1 MNYKSLLV
9 LLLISIFYKAEAQL
23 DQNFDTGDLSVWS
36 GDIDQFVIN
45 GEGQLELAADEAGN
59 SFIYTPVTYPDSL
72 EWSLDFGLGFSPSNQ
87 NKADIWL
94 IMDDPDPAIAS
105 GFLLSVGE
113 TGSDDALKFER
124 VDAGS
129 RFVIAE
135 GVMGLVATRFDLRIS
150 MKKTADDIWTLT
162 AQGAG
167 EQLVASFPDDAMPG
181 DGLFGLHCIYT
192 SSNVSNF
199 YFDNIQIKEILPD
212 TEPPVLTS
220 SQFIGAEKILLE
232 FNEVIDETSAT
243 ELNNYSG
250 ITIASAQVDPM
261 ANNRICL
268 TLSMPFSSGELQ
280 LDVSGI
286 QDLIGNTMTAQT
298 VSIFKSEAPAPGD
311 LLINEILYEPLS
323 GQDADFVELIN
334 VSDKF
339 ISLDSVFLA
348 RANSNNTDK
357 QIPKGFT
364 LGPDDII
371 AFSGDTAQIVEIY
384 QPIPEAQ
391 LHEMNLINYV
401 NSAGNVW
408 VRAMNQ
414 GQLITID
421 SFDYDNDFHSGLLT
435 SDQKK
440 GISLERISLIG
451 DTNDG
456 DNWFSAA
463 SSSNYATPGYTNS
476 QRSTGI
482 TGSEQIELEEKVF
495 SPNGDG
501 IGDIMKLNYSLDKNG
516 YIANVTVYDD
526 QGRFQTKIAENKLLG
541 TEGFVLW
548 DGLLEDG
555 IVAPIGLYII
565 YFDIFHT
572 DGDIISGKRVCVL
585 AQQLN

>member
-1 MNYKSLLV
+1 MNYKSFLV
-9 LLLISIFYKAEAQL
+9 LILISIGYQAAAQL

-36 GDIDQFVIN
+36 GDIDEFVIN
-45 GEGQLELAADEAGN
+45 GEGQLELAAIEAGN

-72 EWSLDFGLGFSPSNQ
+72 EWTLDFGLGFSPSNQ

-94 IMDDPDPAIAS
+94 IMDDPDPTIAS

-129 RFVIAE
+129 RFLIAE
-135 GVMGLVATRFDLRIS
+135 GVMGLVASSFDLSIT
-150 MKKTADDIWTLT
+150 MKKSADDFWTLT

-167 EQLVASFPDDAMPG
+167 EQLVASFPDDSMPG
-181 DGLFGLHCIYT
+181 DGLFGLHCTYT

-199 YFDNIQIKEILPD
+199 YFDNILIEELLPD
-212 TEPPVLTS
+212 TDPPVLTS
-220 SQFIGAEKILLE
+220 GRFVGSEKILLE
-232 FNEVIDETSAT
+232 FDEDIDEASASV
-243 ELNNYSG
+243 LNNYSG
-250 ITIASAQVDPM
+250 IEIASAQIDPT

-268 TLSMPFSSGELQ
+268 NLSLPFSSGELQ
-280 LDVSGI
+280 INVSGI
-286 QDLIGNTMTAQT
+286 QDLIGNTMATQT
-298 VSIFKSEAPAPGD
+298 VNIFKTEAPAPGD

-348 RANSNNTDK
+348 RANSNNTDR
-357 QIPKGFT
+357 QIPAGFT
-364 LGPDDII
+364 LAPNDII
-371 AFSGDTAQIVEIY
+371 AFSGDTTQIIDIY
-384 QPIPEAQ
+384 EPIPEAQ
-391 LHEMNLINYV
+391 LYEMNLINYV
-401 NSAGNVW
+401 NTAGNVW

-421 SFDYDNDFHSGLLT
+421 SFDYDNDFHYSLLT

-440 GISLERISLIG
+440 GVSLERVSLIG

-463 SSSNYATPGYTNS
+463 SSVNYATPGYINS
-476 QRSTGI
+476 QRTTGI
-482 TGSEQIELEEKVF
+482 TGDENIELEEKVF

-501 IGDIMKLNYSLDKNG
+501 FQDLLRLNYALDKNG
-516 YIANVTVYDD
+516 FVANVTVYDD
-526 QGRFQTKIAENKLLG
+526 NGRFQTKIAENKLLG

-555 IVAPIGLYII
+555 TVAPIGLYII
-565 YFDIFHT
+565 YYDIFHT
-572 DGDIISGKRVCVL
+572 DGDVISGKKVCVL